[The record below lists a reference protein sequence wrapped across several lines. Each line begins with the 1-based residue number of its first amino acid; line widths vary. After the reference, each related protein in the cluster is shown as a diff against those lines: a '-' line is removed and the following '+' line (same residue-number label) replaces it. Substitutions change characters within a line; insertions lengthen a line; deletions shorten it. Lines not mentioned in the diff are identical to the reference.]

1 MERYRQLT
9 KTTPRIKRPL
19 SRGKFERFSEK
30 AHEEYYSDPNN
41 YPPEEFNKFCFKE
54 AKRRL
59 VFLFNRCEV
68 YEKILDNYKH
78 YLTPEKFQKLNERE
92 GFDFLINFLNS
103 YNLLCQSLA
112 KVSSLYTG
120 KDLTEYEIEVLE
132 MMKLLNFEE
141 KQLVVDVVREIKNLK
156 WIDRRNY
163 ILKKARFIKE
173 QRRKQRR
180 K

>member
-1 MERYRQLT
+1 MKTNKNRFRQGFFIYENAKSLIET
-9 KTTPRIKRPL
+9 INEHGNTV
-19 SRGKFERFSEK
+19 
-30 AHEEYYSDPNN
+30 N
-41 YPPEEFNKFCFKE
+41 YHNKFNGTLNDAIKE